1 MSDEVDISVMIGGPQ
16 GGGIESSGQ
25 MLVRTFMIKGY
36 DVFGIREY
44 HSNIIGAHSY
54 YNVRFKKNRP
64 KSVKLPVDSLIA
76 LDAETI
82 FTHYNEVS
90 PKSFVVYD
98 IDILNTPMERISPM
112 EPEVKE
118 RVRDELKKL
127 GVEPIASE
135 VIKYLSNN
143 GIKTV
148 GLPLKN
154 LLKTTAEKLKTNV
167 VSVAKTVNTMSITA
181 SAALLG
187 IDVETIE
194 KSINYYFYGKKSVID
209 SNVMAAKVA
218 YDYVKENF
226 GIGNPIEDG
235 PNKNKSRMVATGND
249 IVAMGKLAGGLT
261 LETYYPI
268 TPSQDEAFYL
278 GEHRYFR
285 LDEWASK
292 ELGVEKL
299 GVLVFQA
306 EDELGALNMAIGG
319 ALAGA
324 RTATTTSGPGLSLM
338 NEAISFSVMAEVPVV
353 ITVWMRAGPS
363 TGEAT
368 RQGQQ
373 DLLHSVF
380 AGHGDTP
387 KIVIASG
394 DHIEAYYDAMR
405 SLNWA
410 EKYQTPVIHLVDKY
424 IASSMMSF
432 DKEDV
437 DPQLVPIDRGKYDTE
452 TKNEDYKR
460 YELTEDYI
468 SPRSPLGKRLMWV
481 SSLTHNEYG
490 MVTEDPITREKMLL
504 KLSKKIENAGKEIPL
519 SEKVSLYGDQDAK
532 ITLVSWGSAKGPIL
546 DAMDLLRKD
555 GIKTKFLHIRM
566 MSPFPS
572 DYVSNVLNSSELVI
586 DVEANALSQLA
597 LLVRMHTGY
606 DIKKKIIKLTGRTIM
621 EHEAYNALKT
631 VIQNNQD
638 LVVIRDGA

>member
-1 MSDEVDISVMIGGPQ
+1 MNDVDISVMIGGPQ

-44 HSNIIGAHSY
+44 HSNIMGAHSY
-54 YNVRFKKNRP
+54 YNVRIKKTRP
-64 KSVKLPVDSLIA
+64 RSVRLPVDGLIA

-90 PKSFVVYD
+90 PNSFIIYD
-98 IDILNTPMERISPM
+98 IDVLNTNMDKIAPM

-118 RVRDELKKL
+118 RIGNELKKL
-127 GVEPIASE
+127 GVEPIVSE

-167 VSVAKTVNTMSITA
+167 VSVAKTVNTMSIAA
-181 SAALLG
+181 SVALLG
-187 IDVETIE
+187 VDVETIE
-194 KSINYYFYGKKSVID
+194 KSINYYFYGRKAIID
-209 SNVMAAKVA
+209 SNVMAARIA
-218 YDYVKENF
+218 YDFVKDNF
-226 GIGNPIEDG
+226 GIGKPIDDG
-235 PNKNKSRMVATGND
+235 PNKNRTRMVATGND

-278 GEHRYFR
+278 GEHRHFK
-285 LDEWASK
+285 LDDWAAK
-292 ELGVEKL
+292 ELGVDKL

-306 EDELGALNMAIGG
+306 EDELAALNMAIGG

-338 NEAISFSVMAEVPVV
+338 NEAISFAVMAEVPVV

-394 DHIEAYYDAMR
+394 DHIEAYYDAMKA
-405 SLNWA
+405 LNWA

-432 DKEDV
+432 DREDV
-437 DPQLVPIDRGKYDTE
+437 DPQLVPIDRGKF
-452 TKNEDYKR
+452 NNNQGEDYKR
-460 YELTEDYI
+460 YEITDDYV

-490 MVTEDPITREKMLL
+490 IVTEDPITREKMLL
-504 KLSKKIENAGKEIPL
+504 KIAKKIENANKEIPIND
-519 SEKVSLYGDQDAK
+519 KVSLYGDQDAK
-532 ITLVSWGSAKGPIL
+532 ITIVTWGSAKGPIL
-546 DAMDLLRKD
+546 DAMELLKKE
-555 GIKTKFLHIRM
+555 GINTRLLQIRM

-572 DYVSNVLNSSELVI
+572 EYVSNILNTSELVI

-597 LLVRMHTGY
+597 MLIRMNTGY
-606 DIKKKIIKLTGRTIM
+606 EIKKRIIKLTGRSIM
-621 EHEAYNALKT
+621 EHELYRALKS
-631 VIQNNQD
+631 VIQNKQD
-638 LVVIRDGA
+638 LVVISDGA